1 MAGMSLASILS
12 PKLGAPAPQESMP
25 VYDPADYPTD
35 QYTDREL
42 LELMFH
48 NANEARFMI
57 HEVLKSA
64 STNPFLSK
72 MLPKVE

>member
-12 PKLGAPAPQESMP
+12 PRLGNSAPREPMP

-35 QYTDREL
+35 GYSDREL
-42 LELMFH
+42 MEMAFH

-57 HEVLKSA
+57 QQVLKSA
-64 STNPFLSK
+64 SSSPLLSQI
-72 MLPKVE
+72 LPKVE